1 MSLIETTLTDRIAIV
16 TLNQPERRNAM
27 SLAMAGALK
36 ATLAYLEHENV
47 GAVIVTGA
55 PPAFSA
61 GADLDDLEHAD
72 EERLTKIY
80 DGFLAVAKFPK
91 LTIAAVNGPAVGAGL
106 NLALACD
113 IRVVAQ
119 SARFDCRFL
128 QLALHPGGGHTWMLQ
143 RLLGPQGAAAMLLAG
158 EALDGEAAVKRGLA
172 WSCVDDSQLL
182 NEARRLAAASADAP
196 AAIVESIKGTLQSIA
211 NVATHAEAV
220 ERELG
225 PQLASTRTDD
235 FKRRLETL
243 RRLIRAKNGSKAG
256 AN

>member
-1 MSLIETTLTDRIAIV
+1 MSLIETTIDDRIAIV

-27 SLAMAGALK
+27 SLAMASAVK
-36 ATLAYLEHENV
+36 ATFSFLEREDV

-61 GADLDDLEHAD
+61 GADLDDLEQAD
-72 EERLTKIY
+72 EDRLRRIY
-80 DGFLAVAKFPK
+80 DGFLAVAHFPR

-106 NLALACD
+106 NLALVCD

-143 RLLGPQGAAAMLLAG
+143 HLLGPEGAAAMLLGG
-158 EALDGEAAVKRGLA
+158 EALDGENAVRRGLA
-172 WSCVDDSQLL
+172 WSCVEDNQLID
-182 NEARRLAAASADAP
+182 EARRLAAASADAP
-196 AAIVESIKGTLQSIA
+196 AAAVEAIKATLRGMADCNS
-211 NVATHAEAV
+211 HGDAV

-225 PQLASTRTDD
+225 PQLASTRTAD
-235 FKRRLETL
+235 FGRRLETL
-243 RRLIRAKNGSKAG
+243 KRLIRAKNSRTK
-256 AN
+256 